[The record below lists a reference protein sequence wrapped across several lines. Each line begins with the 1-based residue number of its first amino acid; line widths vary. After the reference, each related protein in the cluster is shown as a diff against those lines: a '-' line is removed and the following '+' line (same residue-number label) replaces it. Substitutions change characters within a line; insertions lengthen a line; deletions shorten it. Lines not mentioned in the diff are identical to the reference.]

1 MESRNCKRS
10 GLYVVIQFRDGH
22 GQGWW
27 HERHREEKKAISSEG
42 KTQRLFVC
50 SFFSIDLMLEI
61 KEIDEAKM
69 ILQISG
75 LSN

>member
-1 MESRNCKRS
+1 MVMDNAGGMR
-10 GLYVVIQFRDGH
+10 GI
-22 GQGWW
+22 
-27 HERHREEKKAISSEG
+27 EKKKYISSED
-42 KTQRLFVC
+42 KTQRFFVC
-50 SFFSIDLMLEI
+50 SFFSIDLMWEI